1 MQCCD
6 RKLYR
11 VVNSFNGEEN
21 VFLEKITMLKLKF
34 TVFSFSTNQDFV
46 TFCWKFCLFW
56 KSRSLLCS
64 FNRTLCID
72 QNSAKVLKAD
82 LDRRL
87 EPQQWTGIS
96 CLITKRNELS
106 VEVCGK
112 PHFAGNIAQ
121 EWRVFL
127 FANLFPIEKNLLL

>member
-21 VFLEKITMLKLKF
+21 VFGKNNNVKIKIYH
-34 TVFSFSTNQDFV
+34 VFFFNQLDFII
-46 TFCWKFCLFW
+46 FCWQFCLFW